1 MKKITKTLLCLSSVC
16 LLAGCAKEVTAD
28 EAKAAVKK
36 ANEKTPDISAVY
48 TGVKLTTKV
57 ETLQGTGTVG
67 TAMKQQYTKM
77 HGVEGTEKTIE
88 LKFNTS
94 LAYEISSYR
103 LNEAVIDEMLSELE
117 DADEGS
123 NSYVKFYLDGDA
135 LSIKSSIAA
144 SMSVGGSSL
153 TIYSEIEYKT
163 NADMTLAKG
172 STHIYFNCETDSLD
186 YKVSM
191 STEWMK

>member
-28 EAKAAVKK
+28 EAKAAIKK

-57 ETLQGTGTVG
+57 ETLQGTGTFG
-67 TAMKQQYTKM
+67 TTMKGQYESIY
-77 HGVEGTEKTIE
+77 GVEGTETSVE
-88 LKFNTS
+88 LKFTTS
-94 LAYEISSYR
+94 ASEIAEYR
-103 LNEAVIDEMLSELE
+103 VNESLIDGLLSDLD
-117 DADEGS
+117 DAMEGS

-135 LSIKSSIAA
+135 LSINVSIATSFA
-144 SMSVGGSSL
+144 VGESAL
-153 TIYSEIEYKT
+153 IMYSDVEYKT
-163 NADMTLAKG
+163 NADMTLSGA
-172 STHIYFNCETDSLD
+172 STHIYFNSESDSFD
-186 YKVSM
+186 YKISI

>member
-36 ANEKTPDISAVY
+36 ANERTPDISTVY

-57 ETLQGTGTVG
+57 DTLKGTGTFG
-67 TAMKQQYTKM
+67 STLKSQYEKIY
-77 HGVEGTEKTIE
+77 GVEGTE
-88 LKFNTS
+88 TS
-94 LAYEISSYR
+94 LELTFTTNASEIAEYR
-103 LNEAVIDEMLSELE
+103 VSESAIDDMLSELD

-135 LSIKSSIAA
+135 LSIKTSLVA
-144 SMSVGGSSL
+144 SVSAGDSSL
-153 TIYSEIEYKT
+153 TIYYEGEYKT
-163 NADMTLAKG
+163 NVDMTLAST
-172 STHIYFNCETDSLD
+172 STHVHFNSDSDSFELK
-186 YKVSM
+186 YVISA
-191 STEWMK
+191 EWMK